1 MRKAE
6 NDTRDT
12 GNIKSKVNETCCC
25 ETCHNCVKMRKR
37 MERING
43 TDIGIKYGT
52 DGDKMRPF
60 NDATS

>member
-1 MRKAE
+1 
-6 NDTRDT
+6 
-12 GNIKSKVNETCCC
+12 
-25 ETCHNCVKMRKR
+25 

-43 TDIGIKYGT
+43 KDMGIKYGT